1 MIYSQVDV
9 FGMSKIFDA
18 KNYFLWNGLV
28 YTYSGRGNF
37 LIRNYTSTVKKMTRV
52 SFMDNIYRTVL
63 ELLSHQGPETLAQL
77 LEQYSR
83 PDLEQ
88 ALLRLATQSDE
99 NLTLRSRAVRGL
111 SLLGLLND
119 AVWMVI
125 IPAATTG
132 LFQEWFTTWADP
144 AEKIILSA
152 EHIRAMFDT
161 HRLPKS
167 SSGLGKAIRCFIQ
180 RGAGYTSSVFLAGA
194 NYPSWEVKYDCVKT
208 IITLDDIDSLRTL
221 AAFSTMSYW
230 KARSRILE
238 YIQLR
243 FEENRLTGDDK
254 HIAGSIL
261 EQIITDGKTEPK
273 TPTMSLARK
282 LFACVVVQSPAI
294 ENFKDSAVAVLNPQS
309 HAVGTGFLISKRA
322 VVTCVH
328 VIESVPDWRDNPI
341 RLRFSD
347 GAMISASIDPMN
359 WHPAEDIAVL
369 TLENDPPEG
378 IVPLPFGKA
387 VRADGHHFRS
397 YGFPNTEPISGLY
410 AIGDILGITQTEQ
423 GSQRLQLRSSELAL
437 GHSGGPVW
445 DESARAVVGMVSEV
459 FFPGPSTKNR
469 DTAFA
474 IPTETL
480 AQVIPQLGVLLDIN
494 L

>member
-1 MIYSQVDV
+1 
-9 FGMSKIFDA
+9 
-18 KNYFLWNGLV
+18 
-28 YTYSGRGNF
+28 
-37 LIRNYTSTVKKMTRV
+37 
-52 SFMDNIYRTVL
+52 MDNVYRAVL

-99 NLTLRSRAVRGL
+99 SLTLRSRAVRGL

-144 AEKIILSA
+144 AEKLMLSA

-167 SSGLGKAIRCFIQ
+167 SSGLGKAIRSFIQ

-254 HIAGSIL
+254 NIAGSIL
-261 EQIITDGKTEPK
+261 EQIIGDGKTEPK

-282 LFACVVVQSPAI
+282 LFACVVAQLPTI
-294 ENFKDSAVAVLNPQS
+294 ENFRDSVVAVIS
-309 HAVGTGFLISKRA
+309 HKNRIVGTGFLINKRA
-322 VVTCVH
+322 VVTCTH
-328 VIESVPDWRDNPI
+328 VLENIPNWQANPI
-341 RLRFSD
+341 SLRFLD
-347 GAMISASIDPMN
+347 GSVILASVDPMN
-359 WHPAEDIAVL
+359 SHPAEDVAVL
-369 TLENDPPEG
+369 ILESDPPED
-378 IVPLPFGKA
+378 IVPLPFRKA
-387 VRADGHHFRS
+387 ARADGHHFRS

-445 DESARAVVGMVSEV
+445 DESAQAVVGMISEV
-459 FFPGPSTKNR
+459 FFPGPGTKNR

-480 AQVIPQLGVLLDIN
+480 AQVISQLGMLPDSL
-494 L
+494 